1 MVQNNVIIICIV
13 HKISASLKI
22 TRISK
27 SFSRSMIDFYFL
39 KKVIFLQQIMME
51 IPSLEEENIIKDVR
65 NVLD

>member
-1 MVQNNVIIICIV
+1 MVQVNVIIICIV

-27 SFSRSMIDFYFL
+27 SFSRSMIDFYFF